1 MQIHYSLSNTDYVP
15 QFNNVNMNIK
25 IKILNN
31 N

>member
-25 IKILNN
+25 ILNN